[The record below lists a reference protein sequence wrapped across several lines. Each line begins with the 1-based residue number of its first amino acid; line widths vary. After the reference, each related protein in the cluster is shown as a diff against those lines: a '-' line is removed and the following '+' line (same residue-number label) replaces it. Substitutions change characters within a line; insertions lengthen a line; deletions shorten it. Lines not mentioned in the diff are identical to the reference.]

1 MAAHSRKFAA
11 DDEAPSVRVAAKE
24 LGLRRS
30 GVISLALAG
39 HNCSFCKR
47 SRFLGK
53 VAQE

>member
-24 LGLRRS
+24 LDLRRS